1 MPIASLH
8 LNCTRLAGLSPRA
21 LVHRLA
27 FGASLLLLSA
37 GAMSGVTVLSSTRAV
52 SASAD
57 GAVFDQASSAA
68 TSGVFADQV
77 QRSLF
82 QDFGPSIAARADQ
95 NSLIT
100 NSFFEAEGQAQI
112 ALINPAG
119 QTASAE
125 SVFEVVFSVLTAQD
139 FNATVQFDLASGL
152 AGGLNFLGQ
161 HGFLLEDDNTG
172 ADIASLVVS
181 GDGPVSQVFSGVLQ
195 AGTYRMQART
205 FLAANFPVANAQG
218 DYSFFANFSDAI
230 PGNAVPLPGS
240 AALAC
245 LGLALLSMQ
254 RRRASAR

>member
-1 MPIASLH
+1 MLLP
-8 LNCTRLAGLSPRA
+8 PRA

-68 TSGVFADQV
+68 ISGVFADQV

-139 FNATVQFDLASGL
+139 FNAIVKFDLTSGL
-152 AGGLNFLGQ
+152 NGLNFLGQ

-205 FLAANFPVANAQG
+205 FLAANFPIANAQG

-245 LGLALLSMQ
+245 LGLALLGMQ